1 MTFGAAALLPLLAFG
16 LAARGEVTTRYT
28 EQVRAR
34 IDGLTTVVSGTLAA
48 DEREI
53 RTRLAALAKDLA
65 ADSRLRVVASDGE
78 ADRRWLL
85 DWAGPAM
92 RLAGLDFLEVLDR
105 GDRIVSSGHFR
116 NDFDRD
122 EGALAKAIRTGPT
135 ARALGVVRLAEGTLS
150 AIVAADSVV
159 VGGRRFT
166 LLGGRSFDSVR
177 VAALAP
183 GGELAVVLVTVGQ
196 ASPEAVD
203 LATMPL
209 IDLVNGAG
217 RGPTVARIVAVADP
231 RVAGALVARLDRWL
245 VIALGLVATLAGVA
259 AWWLGGLV
267 SRPVVELAERT
278 ERIDLDRLDTDF
290 PTDRKDEIGTLARG
304 LDQMTR
310 RLRASATRLRDSERR
325 ATIGDLARQV
335 NHDIKNGLAPIR
347 HVIRHLA
354 QTANRD
360 PGALPATFTDRQ
372 PTLESSIDYLDQLA
386 RNYAKL
392 TPALALVPSNLNE
405 IIGPVATSFS
415 SGPGVSIVTRLAP
428 SLPMV
433 RADAVVVRRVL
444 ENLLSNAVE
453 SLGGAP
459 GVITVVTSGTGEGR
473 ERRVQLSVA
482 DNGGGIPRDQLDRIF
497 DDFYTTKPD
506 GTGLGLSVVRR
517 LVTDLGGNLRV
528 ESELGRGTVFVVE
541 IPAG

>member
-459 GVITVVTSGTGEGR
+459 GVITVATSGTGEGR